1 MALETLPVPSPARP
15 QIRVAVVDDNPGFR
29 ETLASLLGT
38 EELLVVGAVGRG
50 SDAVDLVR
58 STEPD
63 VVLMDVRMPEMNGIE
78 ATRLLKSTFPEV
90 GIVALTGVDDQDAV
104 REMLVAGASCY
115 VLKDSDSDEIFHAIR
130 QAARRRRDL
139 VRGHAPRDRRAHR
152 GPRTR
157 ATPLRQLELAQ
168 EALLERAARRHEL
181 VSRLGHELRT
191 PVTVI
196 LGMAQTLSKG
206 TGTSEQRE
214 EMLGAL
220 VMRAQGLARL
230 VSRLEG
236 VVEAGL
242 TEYTDV
248 VDVATRSRGS
258 PSASVRD
265 ARPADARAPEPR
277 RRPILEELVENGLE
291 FSNEGSPVI
300 VESRAGDR
308 DRGAGDRPGHRDL
321 GGRPRADLRAARA
334 GGGPPHP
341 DPSRRGPGLTVARM
355 SARAM
360 DGDVTLE
367 RSGPG
372 LGVPV
377 AGLDEPLRDGAPPRR
392 PRVLLEPAHV
402 HVQQDPHP
410 EAAREHRAAAVRQ
423 ERSGIRVIGMI
434 PITIPMFTNIWIA
447 NMIATPVAR

>member
-1 MALETLPVPSPARP
+1 M
-15 QIRVAVVDDNPGFR
+15 VDDNPGFR

-38 EELLVVGAVGRG
+38 EELLVVGSVGKGSAAVE
-50 SDAVDLVR
+50 LVR
-58 STEPD
+58 ATEPD

-78 ATRLLKSTFPEV
+78 ATRLLKSTFPDV

-130 QAARRRRDL
+130 QAAAGGGVISSEVTPRVIGELTEALERERRR
-139 VRGHAPRDRRAHR
+139 A
-152 GPRTR
+152 
-157 ATPLRQLELAQ
+157 RQLELAQ

-248 VDVATRSRGS
+248 VEIAEEVARVS
-258 PSASVRD
+258 PRVRVEKPG
-265 ARPADARAPEPR
+265 RPMLATLNRVAAHR
-277 RRPILEELVENGLE
+277 ILEELVENGLE
-291 FSNEGSPVI
+291 FSLEDSPVT
-300 VESRAGDR
+300 VRLDESPVGIEVRVIDAGDGITEDALER
-308 DRGAGDRPGHRDL
+308 IFEPLEQAEDL
-321 GGRPRADLRAARA
+321 HTRTHQGVGL
-334 GGGPPHP
+334 
-341 DPSRRGPGLTVARM
+341 GLTVARM

-367 RSGPG
+367 TTGPTG
-372 LGVPV
+372 SVFLWRVSTSPFADDPPLSSV
-377 AGLDEPLRDGAPPRR
+377 AGE
-392 PRVLLEPAHV
+392 
-402 HVQQDPHP
+402 
-410 EAAREHRAAAVRQ
+410 RAA
-423 ERSGIRVIGMI
+423 
-434 PITIPMFTNIWIA
+434 TT
-447 NMIATPVAR
+447 

>member
-1 MALETLPVPSPARP
+1 MALNTLPVAPAARP
-15 QIRVAVVDDNPGFR
+15 QIRVALVDDNPGFR
-29 ETLASLLGT
+29 ETLTSLLGT
-38 EELLVVGAVGRG
+38 EELLVVGTAASGI
-50 SDAVDLVR
+50 DAVSLVR
-58 STEPD
+58 ETEPD

-78 ATRLLKSTFPEV
+78 ATRQLKSAFPEV

-130 QAARRRRDL
+130 QAAAGGGVISSEVTPRVIGELTEALERERRR
-139 VRGHAPRDRRAHR
+139 A
-152 GPRTR
+152 
-157 ATPLRQLELAQ
+157 RQLELAQ

-206 TGTSEQRE
+206 TGTQDQQD
-214 EMLGAL
+214 EMLSAL

-248 VDVATRSRGS
+248 IDVAEEIARLS
-258 PSASVRD
+258 PRVRIETPG
-265 ARPADARAPEPR
+265 RPMLATLNRVAALR
-277 RRPILEELVENGLE
+277 ILEELVENGLE
-291 FSNEGSPVI
+291 FSDELEQVLVRIDESQTGIEVRVI
-300 VESRAGDR
+300 DKG
-308 DRGAGDRPGHRDL
+308 PGITEDALERIFEPLEQAEELHTRTHQGVGL
-321 GGRPRADLRAARA
+321 
-334 GGGPPHP
+334 
-341 DPSRRGPGLTVARM
+341 GLTVARM

-367 RSGPG
+367 HTS
-372 LGVPV
+372 
-377 AGLDEPLRDGAPPRR
+377 
-392 PRVLLEPAHV
+392 
-402 HVQQDPHP
+402 PHGSVFLWQVSMSP
-410 EAAREHRAAAVRQ
+410 FAAAV
-423 ERSGIRVIGMI
+423 S
-434 PITIPMFTNIWIA
+434 
-447 NMIATPVAR
+447 

>member
-1 MALETLPVPSPARP
+1 MALDTLPVAPSARP
-15 QIRVAVVDDNPGFR
+15 QIRVAVVDDNAGFR

-38 EELLVVGAVGRG
+38 EELLVVGAAGSG
-50 SDAVDLVR
+50 SDAVGLVR
-58 STEPD
+58 STAPD

-78 ATRLLKSTFPEV
+78 ATRLLKSTFPDV

-115 VLKDSDSDEIFHAIR
+115 VLKDSDSEEIFHAIR
-130 QAARRRRDL
+130 QAASGGGVISAEVTPRVIGELTEALERERRRS
-139 VRGHAPRDRRAHR
+139 
-152 GPRTR
+152 
-157 ATPLRQLELAQ
+157 RQLELAQ

-206 TGTSEQRE
+206 TGTEEQRD
-214 EMLGAL
+214 EMLDAL

-248 VDVATRSRGS
+248 IDVAREIASMS
-258 PSASVRD
+258 PRVRIETPE
-265 ARPADARAPEPR
+265 RPMLATLNRVAALR
-277 RRPILEELVENGLE
+277 ILEELVENGLE
-291 FSNEGSPVI
+291 FSDDEEQVI
-300 VESRAGDR
+300 VQVDEAPTGIEVRVIDHGSGIAEDALERIFEPLEQVEELHTRTHQGV
-308 DRGAGDRPGHRDL
+308 GL
-321 GGRPRADLRAARA
+321 
-334 GGGPPHP
+334 
-341 DPSRRGPGLTVARM
+341 GLTVARM

-367 RSGPG
+367 ATGPHGSVFLWRVSRSPF
-372 LGVPV
+372 V
-377 AGLDEPLRDGAPPRR
+377 
-392 PRVLLEPAHV
+392 
-402 HVQQDPHP
+402 
-410 EAAREHRAAAVRQ
+410 AAA
-423 ERSGIRVIGMI
+423 S
-434 PITIPMFTNIWIA
+434 
-447 NMIATPVAR
+447 

>member
-38 EELLVVGAVGRG
+38 EELQVVGAVGRG
-50 SDAVDLVR
+50 ADAVDLVR

-78 ATRLLKSTFPEV
+78 TTRLLKSTFPEV

-130 QAARRRRDL
+130 QAAAGGGVISSEVTPRVIGELTEALERERRRS
-139 VRGHAPRDRRAHR
+139 
-152 GPRTR
+152 
-157 ATPLRQLELAQ
+157 RQLELAQ

-206 TGTSEQRE
+206 TGTTEQRE

-248 VDVATRSRGS
+248 VDVAQEVARVSDR
-258 PSASVRD
+258 VRVVTPG
-265 ARPADARAPEPR
+265 RPMLATLNRVAALR
-277 RRPILEELVENGLE
+277 ILEELVENGLE
-291 FSNEGSPVI
+291 FSNETAPVVVSVEEAPMGIEVRVTDHGSGISDDALERIFEPL
-300 VESRAGDR
+300 EQAEELHTRTH
-308 DRGAGDRPGHRDL
+308 PGVGL
-321 GGRPRADLRAARA
+321 
-334 GGGPPHP
+334 
-341 DPSRRGPGLTVARM
+341 GLTVARM
-355 SARAM
+355 SARSM

-367 RSGPG
+367 RTGPEG
-372 LGVPV
+372 SVFLW
-377 AGLDEPLRDGAPPRR
+377 
-392 PRVLLEPAHV
+392 RVSTSP
-402 HVQQDPHP
+402 
-410 EAAREHRAAAVRQ
+410 
-423 ERSGIRVIGMI
+423 
-434 PITIPMFTNIWIA
+434 F
-447 NMIATPVAR
+447 ATPTA

>member
-1 MALETLPVPSPARP
+1 MALHTLPVAQSVRP

-38 EELLVVGAVGRG
+38 EELIVVGAAGSGAEAVG
-50 SDAVDLVR
+50 LVR
-58 STEPD
+58 ETEPD
-63 VVLMDVRMPEMNGIE
+63 VVLMDVRMPKMNGIE
-78 ATRLLKSTFPEV
+78 ATRLLKSTFPDV
-90 GIVALTGVDDQDAV
+90 GVVALTGVEDQDAV

-130 QAARRRRDL
+130 QAAAGGGVISSVVTPRVIGELTEALERERRRS
-139 VRGHAPRDRRAHR
+139 
-152 GPRTR
+152 
-157 ATPLRQLELAQ
+157 RQLELAQ

-206 TGTSEQRE
+206 TGTHDQRE
-214 EMLGAL
+214 EMLAAL

-248 VDVATRSRGS
+248 IDVAEEIARMS
-258 PSASVRD
+258 PRVHVEGPG
-265 ARPADARAPEPR
+265 RPMLATLNRVAALR
-277 RRPILEELVENGLE
+277 ILEELVENGLE
-291 FSNEGSPVI
+291 FSDEREPVTVRI
-300 VESRAGDR
+300 AEADDAGIEVR
-308 DRGAGDRPGHRDL
+308 VVDRGTGVAEDALERIFEPLEQAEELHTRTHQGVGL
-321 GGRPRADLRAARA
+321 
-334 GGGPPHP
+334 
-341 DPSRRGPGLTVARM
+341 GLTVARM

-367 RSGPG
+367 ETGPHG
-372 LGVPV
+372 SVFLWRVSMGPFSDVP
-377 AGLDEPLRDGAPPRR
+377 
-392 PRVLLEPAHV
+392 
-402 HVQQDPHP
+402 
-410 EAAREHRAAAVRQ
+410 
-423 ERSGIRVIGMI
+423 
-434 PITIPMFTNIWIA
+434 
-447 NMIATPVAR
+447 

>member
-1 MALETLPVPSPARP
+1 MALDTLPVAPSARP

-38 EELLVVGAVGRG
+38 EELVVVGAVGRG
-50 SDAVDLVR
+50 SDAVNLVR
-58 STEPD
+58 STDPD

-78 ATRLLKSTFPEV
+78 ATRLLKSTFPDV

-115 VLKDSDSDEIFHAIR
+115 VLKDSDSEEIFHAIR
-130 QAARRRRDL
+130 QAAAGGGVISSEVTPRVIGELTEALERERRR
-139 VRGHAPRDRRAHR
+139 A
-152 GPRTR
+152 
-157 ATPLRQLELAQ
+157 RQLELAQ

-181 VSRLGHELRT
+181 LSRLGHELRT

-206 TGTSEQRE
+206 TGTTDQRD
-214 EMLGAL
+214 EMLAAL

-248 VDVATRSRGS
+248 IDVADEVARIS
-258 PSASVRD
+258 PRVRVEAPD
-265 ARPADARAPEPR
+265 RPMLATLNRVAAAR
-277 RRPILEELVENGLE
+277 ILEELVENGLE
-291 FSNEGSPVI
+291 FSDEREPVVI
-300 VESRAGDR
+300 RVQLTQPGIEVRVI
-308 DRGAGDRPGHRDL
+308 DRGPGISEDALERIFEPLEQAEELHTRTHQGVGL
-321 GGRPRADLRAARA
+321 
-334 GGGPPHP
+334 
-341 DPSRRGPGLTVARM
+341 GLTVARM

-367 RSGPG
+367 RTGP
-372 LGVPV
+372 
-377 AGLDEPLRDGAPPRR
+377 AGSVFLWQ
-392 PRVLLEPAHV
+392 VST
-402 HVQQDPHP
+402 DPF
-410 EAAREHRAAAVRQ
+410 AGTTTA
-423 ERSGIRVIGMI
+423 
-434 PITIPMFTNIWIA
+434 
-447 NMIATPVAR
+447 

>member
-1 MALETLPVPSPARP
+1 MALHTLPVAQSVRP

-38 EELLVVGAVGRG
+38 EELIVVGAAGSGAEAVG
-50 SDAVDLVR
+50 LVR
-58 STEPD
+58 DTEPD
-63 VVLMDVRMPEMNGIE
+63 VVLMDVRMPKMNGIE
-78 ATRLLKSTFPEV
+78 ATRLLKSTFPDV
-90 GIVALTGVDDQDAV
+90 GVVALTGVEDQDAV

-130 QAARRRRDL
+130 QAAAGGGVISSVVTPRVIGELTEALERERRRS
-139 VRGHAPRDRRAHR
+139 
-152 GPRTR
+152 
-157 ATPLRQLELAQ
+157 RQLELAQ

-206 TGTSEQRE
+206 TGTHDQRE
-214 EMLGAL
+214 EMLAAL

-248 VDVATRSRGS
+248 IDVAEEIARMS
-258 PSASVRD
+258 PRVHVEGPG
-265 ARPADARAPEPR
+265 RPMLATLNRVAALR
-277 RRPILEELVENGLE
+277 ILEELVENGLE
-291 FSNEGSPVI
+291 FSDEREPVTVRI
-300 VESRAGDR
+300 AEADDAGIEVR
-308 DRGAGDRPGHRDL
+308 VVDRGTGVAEDALERIFEPLEQAEELHTRTHQGVGL
-321 GGRPRADLRAARA
+321 
-334 GGGPPHP
+334 
-341 DPSRRGPGLTVARM
+341 GLTVARM

-367 RSGPG
+367 ETGPHG
-372 LGVPV
+372 SVFLWRVSMGPFSDVP
-377 AGLDEPLRDGAPPRR
+377 
-392 PRVLLEPAHV
+392 
-402 HVQQDPHP
+402 
-410 EAAREHRAAAVRQ
+410 
-423 ERSGIRVIGMI
+423 
-434 PITIPMFTNIWIA
+434 
-447 NMIATPVAR
+447 

>member
-1 MALETLPVPSPARP
+1 VVLFLPTLLVMALDTLPVAPSTRP
-15 QIRVAVVDDNPGFR
+15 RIRVVVVDDNPGFR

-38 EELLVVGAVGRG
+38 EELVVVGAVGNG
-50 SDAVDLVR
+50 ADAMSLVR

-78 ATRLLKSTFPEV
+78 ATRLLKSAFPEI

-115 VLKDSDSDEIFHAIR
+115 VLKDSDTDEIFHAIR
-130 QAARRRRDL
+130 QAAAGGGVISSEVTPRVIGELTEALERERRRS
-139 VRGHAPRDRRAHR
+139 
-152 GPRTR
+152 
-157 ATPLRQLELAQ
+157 RQLELAQ

-206 TGTSEQRE
+206 TGTPEQRD
-214 EMLGAL
+214 EMLSAL

-248 VDVATRSRGS
+248 IDVAREIASLS
-258 PSASVRD
+258 PRVTVEIPD
-265 ARPADARAPEPR
+265 RPMLATLNRVAALR
-277 RRPILEELVENGLE
+277 ILEELVENALE
-291 FSNEGSPVI
+291 FSDDEQPVVVRI
-300 VESRAGDR
+300 DQAVGGIEVRVIDH
-308 DRGAGDRPGHRDL
+308 GAGIAEDALERIFEPLEQAEDL
-321 GGRPRADLRAARA
+321 HTRTHQGVGL
-334 GGGPPHP
+334 
-341 DPSRRGPGLTVARM
+341 GLTVARM

-367 RSGPG
+367 RTGPQG
-372 LGVPV
+372 SVFLWQVSLSPF
-377 AGLDEPLRDGAPPRR
+377 ATA
-392 PRVLLEPAHV
+392 
-402 HVQQDPHP
+402 
-410 EAAREHRAAAVRQ
+410 
-423 ERSGIRVIGMI
+423 
-434 PITIPMFTNIWIA
+434 IT
-447 NMIATPVAR
+447 

>member
-1 MALETLPVPSPARP
+1 MPTLLSMALETLPVPSPARP

-78 ATRLLKSTFPEV
+78 TTRLLKATFPEV

-130 QAARRRRDL
+130 QAASGGGVISSEVTPRVIGELTEALERERRRS
-139 VRGHAPRDRRAHR
+139 
-152 GPRTR
+152 
-157 ATPLRQLELAQ
+157 RQLELAQ

-248 VDVATRSRGS
+248 VDVAQEVARLSDR
-258 PSASVRD
+258 VRVVT
-265 ARPADARAPEPR
+265 AGRPMLATLNRVAALR
-277 RRPILEELVENGLE
+277 ILEELVENGLE
-291 FSNEGSPVI
+291 FSDERSPVV
-300 VESRAGDR
+300 VEVDEKPAGIEVRVIDHGVGISEDALER
-308 DRGAGDRPGHRDL
+308 IFEPLEQAEDLHTRTHPGVGL
-321 GGRPRADLRAARA
+321 
-334 GGGPPHP
+334 
-341 DPSRRGPGLTVARM
+341 GLTVARM
-355 SARAM
+355 SARSM

-367 RSGPG
+367 RTGPEG
-372 LGVPV
+372 SVFLW
-377 AGLDEPLRDGAPPRR
+377 
-392 PRVLLEPAHV
+392 RVSMSP
-402 HVQQDPHP
+402 
-410 EAAREHRAAAVRQ
+410 
-423 ERSGIRVIGMI
+423 
-434 PITIPMFTNIWIA
+434 F
-447 NMIATPVAR
+447 ATPERA

>member
-130 QAARRRRDL
+130 QAASGGGVISSEVTPRVIGELTEALERERRRS
-139 VRGHAPRDRRAHR
+139 
-152 GPRTR
+152 
-157 ATPLRQLELAQ
+157 RQLELAQ

-248 VDVATRSRGS
+248 VDVAHEVARISER
-258 PSASVRD
+258 VRVVTPG
-265 ARPADARAPEPR
+265 RPMLATLNRVAALR
-277 RRPILEELVENGLE
+277 ILEELVENGLE
-291 FSNEGSPVI
+291 FSDEGSPVI
-300 VESRAGDR
+300 VEVDERATGIEVRVLDQGTGISEDALER
-308 DRGAGDRPGHRDL
+308 IFEPLEQAEDLHTRTHPGVGL
-321 GGRPRADLRAARA
+321 
-334 GGGPPHP
+334 
-341 DPSRRGPGLTVARM
+341 GLTVARM
-355 SARAM
+355 SARSM

-367 RSGPG
+367 RTGPQG
-372 LGVPV
+372 SVFLW
-377 AGLDEPLRDGAPPRR
+377 
-392 PRVLLEPAHV
+392 RVSMSP
-402 HVQQDPHP
+402 
-410 EAAREHRAAAVRQ
+410 
-423 ERSGIRVIGMI
+423 
-434 PITIPMFTNIWIA
+434 F
-447 NMIATPVAR
+447 ATPPDRM

>member
-1 MALETLPVPSPARP
+1 MPTLLSMALETLPVPSPARP

-78 ATRLLKSTFPEV
+78 TTRLLKATFPEV

-130 QAARRRRDL
+130 QAASGGGVISSEVTPRVIGELTEALERERRRS
-139 VRGHAPRDRRAHR
+139 
-152 GPRTR
+152 
-157 ATPLRQLELAQ
+157 RQLELAQ

-248 VDVATRSRGS
+248 VDVAQEVARLSDR
-258 PSASVRD
+258 VRVVTPG
-265 ARPADARAPEPR
+265 RPMLATLNRVAALR
-277 RRPILEELVENGLE
+277 ILEELVENGLE
-291 FSNEGSPVI
+291 FSDERSPVV
-300 VESRAGDR
+300 VEVDEKPAGIEVRVIDHGVGISEDALER
-308 DRGAGDRPGHRDL
+308 IFEPLEQAEDLHTRTHPGVGL
-321 GGRPRADLRAARA
+321 
-334 GGGPPHP
+334 
-341 DPSRRGPGLTVARM
+341 GLTVARM
-355 SARAM
+355 SARSM

-367 RSGPG
+367 RTGPEG
-372 LGVPV
+372 SVFLW
-377 AGLDEPLRDGAPPRR
+377 
-392 PRVLLEPAHV
+392 RVSMSP
-402 HVQQDPHP
+402 
-410 EAAREHRAAAVRQ
+410 
-423 ERSGIRVIGMI
+423 
-434 PITIPMFTNIWIA
+434 F
-447 NMIATPVAR
+447 ATPERA

>member
-15 QIRVAVVDDNPGFR
+15 HIRVAVVDDNPGFR

-38 EELLVVGAVGRG
+38 EELQVVGAVGRG
-50 SDAVDLVR
+50 ADAVDLVR

-78 ATRLLKSTFPEV
+78 TTRLLKSTFPEV

-130 QAARRRRDL
+130 QAASGGGVISSEVTPRVIGELTEALERERRRS
-139 VRGHAPRDRRAHR
+139 
-152 GPRTR
+152 
-157 ATPLRQLELAQ
+157 RQLELAQ

-206 TGTSEQRE
+206 TGTTEQRK

-248 VDVATRSRGS
+248 VDVAQEVARISDR
-258 PSASVRD
+258 VRVITPGRPMLATLNRVA
-265 ARPADARAPEPR
+265 ARR
-277 RRPILEELVENGLE
+277 ILEELVENGLE
-291 FSNEGSPVI
+291 FSNETAPVVVSVEEASMGIEVRVTDHGSGISEDALERIFEPL
-300 VESRAGDR
+300 EQAEDLHTRTH
-308 DRGAGDRPGHRDL
+308 PGVGL
-321 GGRPRADLRAARA
+321 
-334 GGGPPHP
+334 
-341 DPSRRGPGLTVARM
+341 GLTVARM
-355 SARAM
+355 SARSM

-367 RSGPG
+367 RTGPEG
-372 LGVPV
+372 SVFLW
-377 AGLDEPLRDGAPPRR
+377 
-392 PRVLLEPAHV
+392 RVSTSP
-402 HVQQDPHP
+402 
-410 EAAREHRAAAVRQ
+410 
-423 ERSGIRVIGMI
+423 
-434 PITIPMFTNIWIA
+434 F
-447 NMIATPVAR
+447 ATPTA

>member
-1 MALETLPVPSPARP
+1 MALDTLPLAPSARP

-38 EELLVVGAVGRG
+38 EELVVVGAVGRG

-58 STEPD
+58 STDPD

-78 ATRLLKSTFPEV
+78 ATRLLKSTFPDV

-115 VLKDSDSDEIFHAIR
+115 VLKDSDSEEIFHAIR
-130 QAARRRRDL
+130 QAAAGGGVISSEVTPRVIGELTETLERERRR
-139 VRGHAPRDRRAHR
+139 A
-152 GPRTR
+152 
-157 ATPLRQLELAQ
+157 RQLELAQ

-181 VSRLGHELRT
+181 LSRLGHELRT

-206 TGTSEQRE
+206 TGTTEQRD
-214 EMLGAL
+214 EMLAAL

-248 VDVATRSRGS
+248 LDVAAEVARIS
-258 PSASVRD
+258 PRVRIEAPD
-265 ARPADARAPEPR
+265 RPMLATLNRVAAAR
-277 RRPILEELVENGLE
+277 ILEELVENGLE
-291 FSNEGSPVI
+291 FSDEREPIVI
-300 VESRAGDR
+300 KVEQTQPGIEVRVI
-308 DRGAGDRPGHRDL
+308 DRGPGISEDALERIFEPLEQAEELHTRTHQGVGL
-321 GGRPRADLRAARA
+321 
-334 GGGPPHP
+334 
-341 DPSRRGPGLTVARM
+341 GLTVARM

-367 RSGPG
+367 RTGP
-372 LGVPV
+372 
-377 AGLDEPLRDGAPPRR
+377 AGSVFLWQ
-392 PRVLLEPAHV
+392 VST
-402 HVQQDPHP
+402 DPF
-410 EAAREHRAAAVRQ
+410 AGTSTRRAA
-423 ERSGIRVIGMI
+423 
-434 PITIPMFTNIWIA
+434 T
-447 NMIATPVAR
+447 

>member
-1 MALETLPVPSPARP
+1 MALDTLPVAPSARP

-38 EELLVVGAVGRG
+38 EELVVVGAVGRG
-50 SDAVDLVR
+50 SDAVNLVR
-58 STEPD
+58 STGPD

-78 ATRLLKSTFPEV
+78 ATRLLKSTFPDV

-115 VLKDSDSDEIFHAIR
+115 VLKDSDSEEIFHAIR
-130 QAARRRRDL
+130 QAAAGGGVISSEVTPRVIGELTEALERERRR
-139 VRGHAPRDRRAHR
+139 A
-152 GPRTR
+152 
-157 ATPLRQLELAQ
+157 RQLELAQ

-181 VSRLGHELRT
+181 LSRLGHELRT

-206 TGTSEQRE
+206 TGTGEQRD
-214 EMLGAL
+214 EMLAAL

-248 VDVATRSRGS
+248 IDVADEVARIS
-258 PSASVRD
+258 PRVRVESPD
-265 ARPADARAPEPR
+265 RPMLATLNRVAAAR
-277 RRPILEELVENGLE
+277 ILEELVENGLE
-291 FSNEGSPVI
+291 FSGEREPVLI
-300 VESRAGDR
+300 RITESQAGIEVRVIDH
-308 DRGAGDRPGHRDL
+308 GPGVSEDALERIFEPLEQAEELHTRTHQGVGL
-321 GGRPRADLRAARA
+321 
-334 GGGPPHP
+334 
-341 DPSRRGPGLTVARM
+341 GLTVARM

-367 RSGPG
+367 ETSSAGSVFLWRVSTSPFA
-372 LGVPV
+372 VP
-377 AGLDEPLRDGAPPRR
+377 P
-392 PRVLLEPAHV
+392 
-402 HVQQDPHP
+402 
-410 EAAREHRAAAVRQ
+410 
-423 ERSGIRVIGMI
+423 
-434 PITIPMFTNIWIA
+434 
-447 NMIATPVAR
+447 

>member
-1 MALETLPVPSPARP
+1 MALHTLPVAQSVRP

-38 EELLVVGAVGRG
+38 EELIVVGAAGSGAEAVG
-50 SDAVDLVR
+50 LVR
-58 STEPD
+58 DTEPD
-63 VVLMDVRMPEMNGIE
+63 VVLMDVRMPKMNGIE
-78 ATRLLKSTFPEV
+78 ATRLLKSTFPDV
-90 GIVALTGVDDQDAV
+90 GVVALTGVEDQDAV

-130 QAARRRRDL
+130 QAAAGGGVISSVVTPRVIGELTEALERERRRS
-139 VRGHAPRDRRAHR
+139 
-152 GPRTR
+152 
-157 ATPLRQLELAQ
+157 RQLELAQ

-206 TGTSEQRE
+206 TGTHDQRE
-214 EMLGAL
+214 EMLAAL

-248 VDVATRSRGS
+248 IDVAEEIARMS
-258 PSASVRD
+258 PRVRVEGPG
-265 ARPADARAPEPR
+265 RPMLATLNRVAALR
-277 RRPILEELVENGLE
+277 ILEELVENGLE
-291 FSNEGSPVI
+291 FSDEREPVT
-300 VESRAGDR
+300 VRVAEADDAGIEVR
-308 DRGAGDRPGHRDL
+308 VVDRGTGVAEDALERIFEPLEQAEELHTRTHQGVGL
-321 GGRPRADLRAARA
+321 
-334 GGGPPHP
+334 
-341 DPSRRGPGLTVARM
+341 GLTVARM

-367 RSGPG
+367 ETGPHG
-372 LGVPV
+372 SVFLWRVSMGPFSDVP
-377 AGLDEPLRDGAPPRR
+377 
-392 PRVLLEPAHV
+392 
-402 HVQQDPHP
+402 
-410 EAAREHRAAAVRQ
+410 
-423 ERSGIRVIGMI
+423 
-434 PITIPMFTNIWIA
+434 
-447 NMIATPVAR
+447 